1 MFVSLPQGPP
11 DSVSEAA
18 LSSENASLDLYQNHV
33 VRDGK
38 GFWWNLGA
46 ASSFVFNQFPIFKSV
61 VFLNYLFVQDLKLSA
76 GCQSGS

>member
-1 MFVSLPQGPP
+1 
-11 DSVSEAA
+11 
-18 LSSENASLDLYQNHV
+18 V

-61 VFLNYLFVQDLKLSA
+61 VFLNNLFVQNLKLPA